1 MPIRG
6 IPSGRRPMTKPAN
19 PRTSVSALAG
29 SAVIDRQG
37 SLFGKVSDLA
47 VSPSQDA
54 VHVYSLL
61 VRRRSE
67 ARGTRSSVP
76 IAELQL
82 TADGVIQLREG
93 ASLTPFSSADT
104 SLLLE

>member
-6 IPSGRRPMTKPAN
+6 IPSCRPPMTKPAN
-19 PRTSVSALAG
+19 SRTSVSALAG
-29 SAVIDRQG
+29 SAVIDGQG
-37 SLFGKVSDLA
+37 SPFGKVSDLA
-47 VSPSQDA
+47 VSPSQDT

-82 TADGVIQLREG
+82 TADGTIQLREG
-93 ASLTPFSSADT
+93 ASLTPSETTDT
-104 SLLLE
+104 